1 MTDGDGLQALEH
13 GHVFGQDRKRDGE
26 RRTFIVVL
34 ITAAMMVVEIVAGL
48 VYGSMALLADGL
60 HMASHAAALGVA
72 LLAYVVS
79 RRLASD
85 TRFTFGVGKINTLAG
100 FTSAVMLLGFALV
113 MVSESVQRLIEPRTI
128 AFDSA
133 LVVAVLGLLVNG
145 ACAWILVASP
155 ASQGHAHHHHD
166 HDHHHHDHNLRAAYL
181 HVLADALTSLLAIAA
196 LLAGK
201 FLGAGWLDPVM
212 GIVGA
217 CLVTR
222 WSYGLIRDSAGV
234 LLDRQADAGRVEAIR
249 AAVEGDSGDRLTD
262 LHCWCIGHG
271 IYAAELAVV
280 SDDPRSPDHYRSL
293 IPASLNVVHATVEVH
308 RRDGRRA

>member
-1 MTDGDGLQALEH
+1 MTDGDGLQSREH
-13 GHVFGQDRKRDGE
+13 SHVFGQDRKRDGE

-34 ITAAMMVVEIVAGL
+34 VTAAMMVVEIVAGL

-79 RRLASD
+79 RRLATD
-85 TRFTFGVGKINTLAG
+85 NRFTFGVGKINTLAG

-113 MVSESVQRLIEPRTI
+113 MVSESVQRLIDPRAI

-133 LVVAVLGLLVNG
+133 LIVAALGLVVNG

-155 ASQGHAHHHHD
+155 AGHGHARHHHD
-166 HDHHHHDHNLRAAYL
+166 HHHDHNLRAAYL

-222 WSYGLIRDSAGV
+222 WSYGLIRDSTGV
-234 LLDRQADAGRVEAIR
+234 LLDRQADGGMVEAIR
-249 AAVEGDSGDRLTD
+249 AAIESDSGDRLTD
-262 LHCWCIGHG
+262 LHCWSIGPG

-280 SDDPRSPDHYRSL
+280 SDDPRSPDHYKSL
-293 IPASLNVVHATVEVH
+293 IPVSLNVVHATVEVH
-308 RRDGRRA
+308 RSDGRRA